1 MSVLGRL
8 TGIGAAASVTLGL
21 LAGGCVLAATA
32 GPRQTQATGTRALR
46 QTLGSV
52 SPLDKSVAATTDWS
66 SVYTAFGGLSGGG
79 GGGDGPGLQL
89 SQSNLATVT
98 SQLRGDFSGGPL
110 TLAPPSADWAALT
123 SEPYG
128 LGRFPVLKK
137 LRKIPAKLEVAYR
150 YPLAGHL
157 RLVAGSMPTAA
168 LPSNAVD
175 TVIQVVITQA
185 MASGFGLET
194 GSWVTIGVPSD
205 ENPGLID
212 DIQLDVT
219 GIVEPTDPDSV
230 FWTTD
235 PLLPGPT
242 LSYTSAGPLWIG
254 AVIAD
259 PGELGAMQQ
268 IFGVDGLV
276 MQWQLPVNTASLRG
290 QPPAL
295 YNQVNDITNRD
306 PQLTGY
312 MAPISID
319 LKVTSGLL
327 QPLVDLVQESNAVN
341 LVLLMVYVGLA
352 VASAV
357 MLLLAARMIAGRRS
371 AEFTLLRAR
380 GASLRQL
387 FWLGFLGAALP
398 CVPAAVIAWTL
409 AVLLIPNAA
418 PLGPAAW
425 WPGLAALVIATAGT
439 GWATARPHRLPRRRR
454 AARRAQGQR
463 RARPWVTR
471 VIVEVTAAAAAIGG
485 IVIARTQSGLV
496 DLYASGAPVLVAV
509 LAVIVILRLYQ
520 VLVRAL
526 ARVSARRRGVVGFVG
541 LTRASA
547 ATGAFALPALTLVLA
562 VTMASFTGMV
572 KEAVARSE
580 VAGSWQTTGADV
592 AVAAPWAQN
601 AAASLISPSAA
612 AAMAEVPGVTHAASV
627 LVVPLSVDGGAIVTG
642 LVVDPASYAAL
653 VKSSMVF
660 PPVNPAL
667 LADAGGKNG
676 LTPVLAS
683 PQAAAD
689 LAPPGANT
697 IYAQQGLPGLRVRI
711 VGGLQ
716 STPAMPGGGAFIV
729 LPRSAI
735 GADANAVNLVLLNG
749 PSINMTRLRAAATP
763 TSANAELL
771 ISTRSAALQQLAGA
785 PLQQGTFVL
794 FALAIGYAIALAL
807 AVLLLQL
814 ALGAPDREVILARL
828 ATMGLS
834 ERRRGL
840 LAAVEVLPAII
851 AAAVGAIVC
860 ASALPQVVDPA
871 LNLSVFTQSQAP
883 VPLQPDAASF
893 ALPLAGLALV
903 TVIALGYEVRSRRR
917 RGVAVTM
924 RAS

>member
-1 MSVLGRL
+1 
-8 TGIGAAASVTLGL
+8 
-21 LAGGCVLAATA
+21 
-32 GPRQTQATGTRALR
+32 
-46 QTLGSV
+46 
-52 SPLDKSVAATTDWS
+52 
-66 SVYTAFGGLSGGG
+66 
-79 GGGDGPGLQL
+79 
-89 SQSNLATVT
+89 
-98 SQLRGDFSGGPL
+98 
-110 TLAPPSADWAALT
+110 
-123 SEPYG
+123 
-128 LGRFPVLKK
+128 
-137 LRKIPAKLEVAYR
+137 
-150 YPLAGHL
+150 
-157 RLVAGSMPTAA
+157 MPTAA

-194 GSWVTIGVPSD
+194 GSSVSIGVPSD
-205 ENPGLID
+205 ENPGVID

-219 GIVEPTDPDSV
+219 GIVEPTDPDSL

-268 IFGVDGLV
+268 IFGQDGLV
-276 MQWQLPVNTASLRG
+276 MQWQFPVNAASLRG
-290 QPPAL
+290 EPPAL
-295 YNQVNDITNRD
+295 YNQVNGITNRN
-306 PQLTGY
+306 PKLTGY
-312 MAPISID
+312 VAPMSND

-327 QPLVDLVQESNAVN
+327 QPLVDLVQQSNAVN

-357 MLLLAARMIAGRRS
+357 MLLLAARMIAARRS

-398 CVPAAVIAWTL
+398 CVPAAALAWAL

-418 PLGPAAW
+418 PPGPAAW

-439 GWATARPHRLPRRRR
+439 GWAAARPHRLPRRRR

-463 RARPWVTR
+463 RHRPWVTR

-520 VLVRAL
+520 VLLRGL

-547 ATGAFALPALTLVLA
+547 ATATFALPALTLVLA

-580 VAGSWQTTGADV
+580 VAGSWQATGADV

-601 AAASLISPSAA
+601 AAASLISSSAVA
-612 AAMAEVPGVTHAASV
+612 SMARVPGVEHAASV
-627 LVVPLSVDGGAIVTG
+627 LVVPLSVDGGAVVTG
-642 LVVDPASYAAL
+642 LFVDPASYAAL
-653 VKSSMVF
+653 VTSSMVF
-660 PPVNPAL
+660 PPVNPVL
-667 LADAGGKNG
+667 LGATGGNKG

-689 LAPPGANT
+689 LAAPGANA
-697 IYAQQGLPGLRVRI
+697 IFAQEGIPGLRVR
-711 VGGLQ
+711 VAGELQ

-729 LPRSAI
+729 VPQSAL
-735 GADANAVNLVLLNG
+735 GADHAANLMLLDG
-749 PSINMTRLRAAATP
+749 PSINMTRVRAAAKAT
-763 TSANAELL
+763 TANAQLL
-771 ISTRSAALQQLAGA
+771 ISTRSAALQQLTGA
-785 PLQQGTFVL
+785 PLQQGTFLL

-828 ATMGLS
+828 ATMGLP

-860 ASALPQVVDPA
+860 AIALPQVVDPA
-871 LNLSVFTQSQAP
+871 LSLSAFTQSQVP

-903 TVIALGYEVRSRRR
+903 TVIALGYEIRSRRG

>member
-52 SPLDKSVAATTDWS
+52 SPLDQSMVATTNWS
-66 SVYTAFGGLSGGG
+66 LVNTSYGDGGG
-79 GGGDGPGLQL
+79 TYGGTGLAL
-89 SQSNLATVT
+89 TQSNLATVT
-98 SQLRGDFSGGPL
+98 SQLRTDFSGGPL
-110 TLAPPSADWAALT
+110 TLDPQSADWAALT
-123 SEPYG
+123 SEPYS

-137 LRKIPAKLEVAYR
+137 LRGIPAKLEVAYR

-157 RLVAGSMPTAA
+157 RLVAGSMPAAA
-168 LPSNAVD
+168 LPFPAVD

-194 GSWVTIGVPSD
+194 GSSVSIGVPSTQ
-205 ENPGLID
+205 NPGLID

-219 GIVEPTDPDSV
+219 GIVEPTDPDSL

-268 IFGVDGLV
+268 IFGQDGLV
-276 MQWQLPVNTASLRG
+276 LQWQLPVDTASLRG

-306 PQLTGY
+306 PKLTGFV
-312 MAPISID
+312 APLSD
-319 LKVTSGLL
+319 DFTVTSGLL

-357 MLLLAARMIAGRRS
+357 MLLLAARMIANRRS
-371 AEFTLLRAR
+371 AEFALLRAR

-387 FWLGFLGAALP
+387 FWFGFLGAALP
-398 CVPAAVIAWTL
+398 CVPAAALAWAL

-418 PLGPAAW
+418 PPGPAAW
-425 WPGLAALVIATAGT
+425 WPGLAALVIATAGP
-439 GWATARPHRLPRRRR
+439 GLVAARQHRLPRRRR
-454 AARRAQGQR
+454 ATRAGGTRRR
-463 RARPWVTR
+463 RRQWVTR
-471 VIVEVTAAAAAIGG
+471 VIVEVTAAAVAIGG
-485 IVIARTQSGLV
+485 IVIARTQTGMV
-496 DLYASGAPVLVAV
+496 DLYASAAPVLVAV

-520 VLVRAL
+520 VLLRAL
-526 ARVSARRRGVVGFVG
+526 ARASARRRGVVGFVG

-547 ATGAFALPALTLVLA
+547 ATVTFALPALTLVLA

-572 KEAVARSE
+572 KQAVANSE
-580 VAGSWQTTGADV
+580 VEASWQMTGADV
-592 AVAAPWAQN
+592 AVSGPRAQN
-601 AAASLISPSAA
+601 IAASLISPSAVA
-612 AAMAEVPGVTHAASV
+612 SMAEVPGVTRAAAV
-627 LVVPLSVDGGAIVTG
+627 LVVPLSVAGGAVITG
-642 LVVDPASYAAL
+642 IVVDPASYAAL
-653 VKSSMVF
+653 VASSKVF

-667 LADAGGKNG
+667 LTAASGRDAV
-676 LTPVLAS
+676 TPVLAS

-689 LAPPGANT
+689 LAAPGNDS
-697 IYAQQGLPGLRVRI
+697 IFAQQGLPGLRVRI
-711 VGGLQ
+711 TGELA
-716 STPAMPGGGAFIV
+716 STPALPGGGAFIV
-729 LPRSAI
+729 LPQSAI
-735 GADANAVNLVLLNG
+735 GAAHPVDLMLLNG
-749 PSINMTRLRAAATP
+749 PSINMTRLRALAQAT
-763 TSANAELL
+763 TGSAELL

-785 PLQQGTFVL
+785 PLQQGTFL
-794 FALAIGYAIALAL
+794 IFALAIGYAIALAL
-807 AVLLLQL
+807 AVVLLQL

-828 ATMGLS
+828 ATMGLP

-840 LAAVEVLPAII
+840 LAAVEVLPAIA
-851 AAAVGAIVC
+851 AAAVAAIGC
-860 ASALPQVVDPA
+860 AIALPQVVDPA
-871 LNLSVFTQSQAP
+871 LNLSVFTQSQVP

-903 TVIALGYEVRSRRR
+903 TVIALGYEVRSRRG

>member
-1 MSVLGRL
+1 MNVLGRL
-8 TGIGAAASVTLGL
+8 TGIGAAASVTLAL

-32 GPRQTQATGTRALR
+32 GPRQAQATGTRALR

-52 SPLDKSVAATTDWS
+52 SPLDQSMVATTNWS
-66 SVYTAFGGLSGGG
+66 LVNTSYGDGGG
-79 GGGDGPGLQL
+79 TYGGTGLAL
-89 SQSNLATVT
+89 TQSNLATVT
-98 SQLRGDFSGGPL
+98 SQLRTDFSGGPL
-110 TLAPPSADWAALT
+110 TLDPQSADWAALT
-123 SEPYG
+123 SEPYS

-137 LRKIPAKLEVAYR
+137 LRGIPAKLEVAYR

-157 RLVAGSMPTAA
+157 RLVAGSMPAAA
-168 LPSNAVD
+168 LPFPAVD

-194 GSWVTIGVPSD
+194 GSSVSIGVPSTQ
-205 ENPGLID
+205 NPGLID

-219 GIVEPTDPDSV
+219 GIVEPTDPDSL

-268 IFGVDGLV
+268 IFGQDGLV
-276 MQWQLPVNTASLRG
+276 LQWQLPVDTASLRG

-306 PQLTGY
+306 PKLTGFV
-312 MAPISID
+312 APLSD
-319 LKVTSGLL
+319 DFTVTSGLL

-357 MLLLAARMIAGRRS
+357 MLLLAARMIANRRS
-371 AEFTLLRAR
+371 AEFALLRAR

-387 FWLGFLGAALP
+387 FWFGFLGAALP
-398 CVPAAVIAWTL
+398 CVPAAALAWAL

-418 PLGPAAW
+418 PPGPAAW
-425 WPGLAALVIATAGT
+425 WPGLAALVIATAGP
-439 GWATARPHRLPRRRR
+439 GLVAARQHRLPRRRR
-454 AARRAQGQR
+454 ATRAGGTRRR
-463 RARPWVTR
+463 RRQWVTR
-471 VIVEVTAAAAAIGG
+471 VIVEVTAAAVAIGG
-485 IVIARTQSGLV
+485 IVIARTQAGMV
-496 DLYASGAPVLVAV
+496 DLYASAAPVLVAV

-520 VLVRAL
+520 VLLRAL
-526 ARVSARRRGVVGFVG
+526 ARASARRRGVVGFVG

-547 ATGAFALPALTLVLA
+547 ATVTFALPALTLVLA

-572 KEAVARSE
+572 KQAVANSE
-580 VAGSWQTTGADV
+580 VEASWQMTGADV
-592 AVAAPWAQN
+592 AVSGPRAQN
-601 AAASLISPSAA
+601 IAASLISPSAVA
-612 AAMAEVPGVTHAASV
+612 SMAEVPGVTRAAAV
-627 LVVPLSVDGGAIVTG
+627 LVVPLSVAGGAVITG
-642 LVVDPASYAAL
+642 IVVDPASYAAL
-653 VKSSMVF
+653 VASSKVF

-667 LADAGGKNG
+667 LTAASGRDAV
-676 LTPVLAS
+676 TPVLAS

-689 LAPPGANT
+689 LAAPGNDS
-697 IYAQQGLPGLRVRI
+697 IFAQQGLPGLRVRI
-711 VGGLQ
+711 TGELA
-716 STPAMPGGGAFIV
+716 STPALPGGGAFIV
-729 LPRSAI
+729 LPQSAI
-735 GADANAVNLVLLNG
+735 GAAHPVDLMLLNG
-749 PSINMTRLRAAATP
+749 PSINMTRLRALAQAT
-763 TSANAELL
+763 TGSAELL

-785 PLQQGTFVL
+785 PLQQGTFL
-794 FALAIGYAIALAL
+794 IFALAIGYAIALAL
-807 AVLLLQL
+807 AVVLLQL

-828 ATMGLS
+828 ATMGLP

-840 LAAVEVLPAII
+840 LAAVEVLPAIA
-851 AAAVGAIVC
+851 AAAVAAIGC
-860 ASALPQVVDPA
+860 AIALPQVVDPA
-871 LNLSVFTQSQAP
+871 LNLSVFTQSQVP

-903 TVIALGYEVRSRRR
+903 TVIALGYEVRSRRG

>member
-1 MSVLGRL
+1 MNVLGRL
-8 TGIGAAASVTLGL
+8 TGIGAAASVTLAL

-32 GPRQTQATGTRALR
+32 GPRQAQATGTRALR

-52 SPLDKSVAATTDWS
+52 SPLDQSMVATTNWS
-66 SVYTAFGGLSGGG
+66 LVNTSYGDGGG
-79 GGGDGPGLQL
+79 TYGGTGLAL
-89 SQSNLATVT
+89 TQSNLATVT
-98 SQLRGDFSGGPL
+98 SQLRTDFSGGPL
-110 TLAPPSADWAALT
+110 TLDPQSADWAALT
-123 SEPYG
+123 SEPYS

-137 LRKIPAKLEVAYR
+137 LRGIPAKLEVAYR

-157 RLVAGSMPTAA
+157 RLVAGSMPAAA
-168 LPSNAVD
+168 LPFPAVD

-194 GSWVTIGVPSD
+194 GSSVSIGVPSTQ
-205 ENPGLID
+205 NPGLID

-219 GIVEPTDPDSV
+219 GIVEPTDPDSL

-268 IFGVDGLV
+268 IFGQDGLV
-276 MQWQLPVNTASLRG
+276 LQWQLPVDTASLRG

-306 PQLTGY
+306 PKLTGFV
-312 MAPISID
+312 APLSD
-319 LKVTSGLL
+319 DFTVTSGLL

-357 MLLLAARMIAGRRS
+357 MLLLAARMIANRRS
-371 AEFTLLRAR
+371 AEFALLRAR

-387 FWLGFLGAALP
+387 FWFGFLGAALP
-398 CVPAAVIAWTL
+398 CVPAAALAWAL

-418 PLGPAAW
+418 PPGPAAW
-425 WPGLAALVIATAGT
+425 WPGLAALVIATAGP
-439 GWATARPHRLPRRRR
+439 GLVAARQHRLPRRRR
-454 AARRAQGQR
+454 ATRAGGTRRR
-463 RARPWVTR
+463 RRQWVTR
-471 VIVEVTAAAAAIGG
+471 VIVEVTAAAVAIGG
-485 IVIARTQSGLV
+485 IVIARTQTGMV
-496 DLYASGAPVLVAV
+496 DLYASAAPVLVAV

-520 VLVRAL
+520 VLLRAL
-526 ARVSARRRGVVGFVG
+526 ARASARRRGVVGFVG

-547 ATGAFALPALTLVLA
+547 ATVTFALPALTLVLA

-572 KEAVARSE
+572 KQAVANSE
-580 VAGSWQTTGADV
+580 VEASWQMTGADV
-592 AVAAPWAQN
+592 AVSGPRAQN
-601 AAASLISPSAA
+601 IAASLISPSAVA
-612 AAMAEVPGVTHAASV
+612 SMAEVPGVTRAAAV
-627 LVVPLSVDGGAIVTG
+627 LVVPLSVAGGAVITG
-642 LVVDPASYAAL
+642 IVVDPASYAAL
-653 VKSSMVF
+653 VASSKVF

-667 LADAGGKNG
+667 LTAASGRDAV
-676 LTPVLAS
+676 TPVLAS

-689 LAPPGANT
+689 LAAPGNDS
-697 IYAQQGLPGLRVRI
+697 IFAQQGLPGLRVRI
-711 VGGLQ
+711 TGELA
-716 STPAMPGGGAFIV
+716 STPALPGGGAFIV
-729 LPRSAI
+729 LPQSAI
-735 GADANAVNLVLLNG
+735 GAAHPVDLMLLNG
-749 PSINMTRLRAAATP
+749 PSINMTRLRALAQAATG
-763 TSANAELL
+763 SAELL

-785 PLQQGTFVL
+785 PLQQGTFL
-794 FALAIGYAIALAL
+794 IFALAIGYAIALAL
-807 AVLLLQL
+807 AVVLLQL

-828 ATMGLS
+828 ATMGLP

-840 LAAVEVLPAII
+840 LAAVEVLPAIA
-851 AAAVGAIVC
+851 AAAVAAIGC
-860 ASALPQVVDPA
+860 AIALPQVVDPA
-871 LNLSVFTQSQAP
+871 LNLSVFTQSQVP

-903 TVIALGYEVRSRRR
+903 TVIALGYEVRSRRG

>member
-1 MSVLGRL
+1 MNVLGRL
-8 TGIGAAASVTLGL
+8 TGIGAAASVTLAL

-32 GPRQTQATGTRALR
+32 GPRQAQATGTRALR

-52 SPLDKSVAATTDWS
+52 SPLDQSMVATTNWS
-66 SVYTAFGGLSGGG
+66 LVNTSYGDGGG
-79 GGGDGPGLQL
+79 TYGGTGLAL
-89 SQSNLATVT
+89 TQSNLATVT
-98 SQLRGDFSGGPL
+98 SQLRTDFSGGPL
-110 TLAPPSADWAALT
+110 TLDPQSADWAALT
-123 SEPYG
+123 SEPYS

-137 LRKIPAKLEVAYR
+137 LRGIPAKLEVAYR

-157 RLVAGSMPTAA
+157 RLVAGSMPAAA
-168 LPSNAVD
+168 LPFPAVD

-194 GSWVTIGVPSD
+194 GSSVSIGVPSTQ
-205 ENPGLID
+205 NPGLID

-219 GIVEPTDPDSV
+219 GIVEPTDPDSL

-268 IFGVDGLV
+268 IFGQDGLV
-276 MQWQLPVNTASLRG
+276 LQWQLPVDTASLRG

-306 PQLTGY
+306 PKLTGFV
-312 MAPISID
+312 APLSD
-319 LKVTSGLL
+319 DFTVTSGLL

-357 MLLLAARMIAGRRS
+357 MLLLAARMIANRRS
-371 AEFTLLRAR
+371 AEFALLRAR

-387 FWLGFLGAALP
+387 FWFGFLGAALP
-398 CVPAAVIAWTL
+398 CVPAAALAWAL

-418 PLGPAAW
+418 PPGPAAW
-425 WPGLAALVIATAGT
+425 WPGLAALVIATAGP
-439 GWATARPHRLPRRRR
+439 GLVAARRHRLPRRRR
-454 AARRAQGQR
+454 ATRAGGTRRR
-463 RARPWVTR
+463 RRQWVTR
-471 VIVEVTAAAAAIGG
+471 VIVEVTAAAVAIGG
-485 IVIARTQSGLV
+485 IVIARTQTGMV
-496 DLYASGAPVLVAV
+496 DLYASAAPVLVAV

-520 VLVRAL
+520 VLLRAL
-526 ARVSARRRGVVGFVG
+526 ARASARRRGVVGFVG

-547 ATGAFALPALTLVLA
+547 ATVTFALPALTLVLA

-572 KEAVARSE
+572 KQAVANSE
-580 VAGSWQTTGADV
+580 VEASWQMTGADV
-592 AVAAPWAQN
+592 AVSGPRAQN
-601 AAASLISPSAA
+601 IAASLISPSAVA
-612 AAMAEVPGVTHAASV
+612 SMAEVPGVTRAAAV
-627 LVVPLSVDGGAIVTG
+627 LVVPLSVAGGAVITG
-642 LVVDPASYAAL
+642 IVVDPASYAAL
-653 VKSSMVF
+653 VASSKVF

-667 LADAGGKNG
+667 LTAASGRDAV
-676 LTPVLAS
+676 TPVLAS

-689 LAPPGANT
+689 LAAPGNDS
-697 IYAQQGLPGLRVRI
+697 IFAQQGLPGLRVRI
-711 VGGLQ
+711 TGELA
-716 STPAMPGGGAFIV
+716 STPALPGGGAFIV
-729 LPRSAI
+729 LPQSAI
-735 GADANAVNLVLLNG
+735 GAAHPVDLMLLNG
-749 PSINMTRLRAAATP
+749 PSINMTRLRALAQAT
-763 TSANAELL
+763 TGSAELL

-785 PLQQGTFVL
+785 PLQQGTFL
-794 FALAIGYAIALAL
+794 IFALAIGYAIALAL
-807 AVLLLQL
+807 AVVLLQL

-828 ATMGLS
+828 ATMGLP

-840 LAAVEVLPAII
+840 LAAVEVLPAIA
-851 AAAVGAIVC
+851 AAAVAAIGC
-860 ASALPQVVDPA
+860 AIALPQVVDPA
-871 LNLSVFTQSQAP
+871 LNLSVFTQSQVP

-903 TVIALGYEVRSRRR
+903 TVIALGYEVRSRRG

>member
-1 MSVLGRL
+1 MSERASASVLGRL

-32 GPRQTQATGTRALR
+32 GPRQAQATGTRALQ
-46 QTLGSV
+46 QTLGGV
-52 SPLDKSVAATTDWS
+52 SPLDKSVVATTNWS
-66 SVYTAFGGLSGGG
+66 LVNTAFGNLSGEG
-79 GGGDGPGLQL
+79 GPGVEL
-89 SQSNLATVT
+89 SPSNLATVT

-110 TLAPPSADWAALT
+110 TLDPRSADWAALT
-123 SEPYG
+123 SEPYNVG
-128 LGRFPVLKK
+128 TKLPSLKG
-137 LRKIPAKLEVAYR
+137 IPAKLEVAYR

-157 RLVAGSMPTAA
+157 RLVAGSMPTAPLGGA
-168 LPSNAVD
+168 DAD
-175 TVIQVVITQA
+175 QAIEVVVTQP
-185 MASGFGLET
+185 MASRFGLEP
-194 GSWVTIGVPSD
+194 GSELSVGAPSNLFPGVISQVP
-205 ENPGLID
+205 LF
-212 DIQLDVT
+212 VT
-219 GIVEPTDPDSV
+219 GIVEATDPDSL
-230 FWTTD
+230 FWKTD
-235 PLLPGPT
+235 SLLPGPT
-242 LSYTSAGPLWIG
+242 LSITAGGTFWVG
-254 AVIAD
+254 SVIAD
-259 PGELGAMQQ
+259 PGQLEAMQQ
-268 IFGVDGLV
+268 IFGQAGLV
-276 MQWQLPVNTASLRG
+276 MQWQFPVSTASLHG
-290 QPPAL
+290 EPPAL

-306 PQLTGY
+306 PELTGY
-312 MAPISID
+312 VAPMSID

-327 QPLVDLVQESNAVN
+327 QPLVDLVQQSNAVN

-357 MLLLAARMIAGRRS
+357 MLLLAARMIAARRS

-387 FWLGFLGAALP
+387 FLLGFVGAALP
-398 CVPAAVIAWTL
+398 CVPAAALAWTL
-409 AVLLIPNAA
+409 AVVLIPNAA
-418 PLGPAAW
+418 PPGPAAW
-425 WPGLAALVIATAGT
+425 WPGLAALVVATAGT
-439 GWATARPHRLPRRRR
+439 GWAEARPHRLPRRRR

-463 RARPWVTR
+463 RRRPWVTR

-509 LAVIVILRLYQ
+509 LAVIVVLRLYQ
-520 VLVRAL
+520 VLVRGL
-526 ARVSARRRGVVGFVG
+526 ARLSARRRGVVGFVG

-547 ATGAFALPALTLVLA
+547 ASATFALPALTLVLA

-580 VAGSWQTTGADV
+580 VAGSWQATGADV

-612 AAMAEVPGVTHAASV
+612 ASMARVPGVTHAASV
-627 LVVPLSVDGGAIVTG
+627 LVVPLSVDGGAVVTG
-642 LVVDPASYAAL
+642 LFVDPASYAAL
-653 VKSSMVF
+653 VTSSMVF

-667 LADAGGKNG
+667 LGDAGGKNG

-689 LAPPGANT
+689 LAPRGANT
-697 IYAQQGLPGLRVRI
+697 IYAQQGLPGLRVR
-711 VGGLQ
+711 VAGELQ

-729 LPRSAI
+729 LPQSAV
-735 GADANAVNLVLLNG
+735 GAVHAVNLVLLNG

-763 TSANAELL
+763 TSAGAELL
-771 ISTRSAALQQLAGA
+771 ISTRAVALQQLAGA

-828 ATMGLS
+828 ATMGLP

-860 ASALPQVVDPA
+860 AVALPQVVDPA
-871 LNLSVFTQSQAP
+871 LSLSVFTRSQVP

-903 TVIALGYEVRSRRR
+903 TVIALGYEIRSRRR
-917 RGVAVTM
+917 RGVAVAM

>member
-1 MSVLGRL
+1 M
-8 TGIGAAASVTLGL
+8 
-21 LAGGCVLAATA
+21 
-32 GPRQTQATGTRALR
+32 
-46 QTLGSV
+46 
-52 SPLDKSVAATTDWS
+52 
-66 SVYTAFGGLSGGG
+66 
-79 GGGDGPGLQL
+79 
-89 SQSNLATVT
+89 
-98 SQLRGDFSGGPL
+98 
-110 TLAPPSADWAALT
+110 
-123 SEPYG
+123 
-128 LGRFPVLKK
+128 
-137 LRKIPAKLEVAYR
+137 
-150 YPLAGHL
+150 
-157 RLVAGSMPTAA
+157 
-168 LPSNAVD
+168 
-175 TVIQVVITQA
+175 
-185 MASGFGLET
+185 
-194 GSWVTIGVPSD
+194 
-205 ENPGLID
+205 
-212 DIQLDVT
+212 T
-219 GIVEPTDPDSV
+219 GIVEPTDPDSL
-230 FWTTD
+230 FWKTD
-235 PLLPGPT
+235 SLLPGPT
-242 LSYTSAGPLWIG
+242 LSYTPGGPLWVG
-254 AVIAD
+254 SVIAD
-259 PGELGAMQQ
+259 PGELGAIQQ
-268 IFGVDGLV
+268 IFGHAGLV
-276 MQWQLPVNTASLRG
+276 MQWQFPVNTASLRG
-290 QPPAL
+290 EPPAL

-306 PQLTGY
+306 PALTGY
-312 MAPISID
+312 VAPMSID

-327 QPLVDLVQESNAVN
+327 QPLVDLVQQSNAVN

-357 MLLLAARMIAGRRS
+357 MLLLAARMIADRRL

-387 FWLGFLGAALP
+387 FWLGFAGAAVP
-398 CVPAAVIAWTL
+398 CVPAAALAWTL

-418 PLGPAAW
+418 PPGPAAY

-439 GWATARPHRLPRRRR
+439 GWAAARPHRLPRRRR

-463 RARPWVTR
+463 RRRPWVTR
-471 VIVEVTAAAAAIGG
+471 VMVEVTAAAAAIGG
-485 IVIARTQSGLV
+485 IVIARTQSGMV

-520 VLVRAL
+520 VLVRGL

-547 ATGAFALPALTLVLA
+547 ATGTFALPALTLVLA

-580 VAGSWQTTGADV
+580 VAGSWQATGADV

-601 AAASLISPSAA
+601 IAASLISPSAA
-612 AAMAEVPGVTHAASV
+612 ASMAEVPGVTHAASV
-627 LVVPLSVDGGAIVTG
+627 LVVPLSVAGGAVVTG

-653 VKSSMVF
+653 VASSKVF
-660 PPVNPAL
+660 PAVNPAL
-667 LADAGGKNG
+667 LNAAGGTKG

-689 LAPPGANT
+689 LAPAGDNA
-697 IYAQQGLPGLRVRI
+697 IYAQQGLPGLRVR
-711 VGGLQ
+711 VAGELQ

-729 LPRSAI
+729 MPRSAL
-735 GADANAVNLVLLNG
+735 GAVDAVNLVLLNG

-828 ATMGLS
+828 ATMGLP

-860 ASALPQVVDPA
+860 AVALPQVVNPA
-871 LNLSVFTQSQAP
+871 LSLSVFTQSQVP
-883 VPLQPDAASF
+883 VPLRPDAASF

-903 TVIALGYEVRSRRR
+903 TVIALGYEIRSRRR

>member
-1 MSVLGRL
+1 MNVLGRL
-8 TGIGAAASVTLGL
+8 AGIGAAASVTLGL

-32 GPRQTQATGTRALR
+32 GPRQAQATGTRALR
-46 QTLGSV
+46 QTIAGL
-52 SPLDKSVAATTDWS
+52 SPLDKSVVATTNWS
-66 SVYTAFGGLSGGG
+66 LVNTSFGGG
-79 GGGDGPGLQL
+79 GPTEGGSAVQL

-98 SQLRGDFSGGPL
+98 SQLRRDFNGGPL
-110 TLAPPSADWAALT
+110 TLDPHSADWAALT
-123 SEPYG
+123 SEPYS

-137 LRKIPAKLEVAYR
+137 LRGIPAKLEVAYR

-157 RLVAGSMPTAA
+157 RLVAGSMPAA
-168 LPSNAVD
+168 PLPSNAVD

-194 GSWVTIGVPSD
+194 GSSVSIGVPSD

-212 DIQLDVT
+212 DIQLVVT
-219 GIVEPTDPDSV
+219 GIVEPTDPDSL
-230 FWTTD
+230 FWATD

-268 IFGVDGLV
+268 IFGQDGLV
-276 MQWQLPVNTASLRG
+276 MQWQLPVDTASLRG

-295 YNQVNDITNRD
+295 YNQVNGITNRN
-306 PQLTGY
+306 PKLTGY
-312 MAPISID
+312 VAPMSNDLTMA
-319 LKVTSGLL
+319 SGLL

-341 LVLLMVYVGLA
+341 LVLLMIYVGLA

-357 MLLLAARMIAGRRS
+357 MLLLAARMIANRRS
-371 AEFTLLRAR
+371 AEFALLRAR

-387 FWLGFLGAALP
+387 FWFGFLGAALP
-398 CVPAAVIAWTL
+398 CVPAAALAWAL

-418 PLGPAAW
+418 PPGPAAW
-425 WPGLAALVIATAGT
+425 WPGLAALVIATAGP
-439 GWATARPHRLPRRRR
+439 GLVAARRHRLPPRRRR
-454 AARRAQGQR
+454 AARRAQGR
-463 RARPWVTR
+463 RRRRPWVTR
-471 VIVEVTAAAAAIGG
+471 VIVEVTAAAVAIGG
-485 IVIARTQSGLV
+485 IVIARTQPGIV
-496 DLYASGAPVLVAV
+496 DLYASAAPVLVAV

-520 VLVRAL
+520 VLLRGL
-526 ARVSARRRGVVGFVG
+526 ARASSRRRGVVGFVG

-547 ATGAFALPALTLVLA
+547 ATVTFALPALTLVLA

-572 KEAVARSE
+572 SEAVARSE
-580 VAGSWQTTGADV
+580 VAGSWQATGADV
-592 AVAAPWAQN
+592 AVSAPWAQN
-601 AAASLISPSAA
+601 AAASLISPSAVA
-612 AAMAEVPGVTHAASV
+612 SMARVPGVEHAASV
-627 LVVPLSVDGGAIVTG
+627 LVVPLSVDGGAVVTG

-653 VKSSMVF
+653 VTSSMVF

-667 LADAGGKNG
+667 LGATGGSRG

-689 LAPPGANT
+689 LAAPGANA
-697 IYAQQGLPGLRVRI
+697 IFAQEGIPGLRVRV
-711 VGGLQ
+711 VGELQ

-729 LPRSAI
+729 VPQSAL
-735 GADANAVNLVLLNG
+735 GADHAVNLMLLDG
-749 PSINMTRLRAAATP
+749 PSINMTRVRAAAKATA
-763 TSANAELL
+763 ANAQLL
-771 ISTRSAALQQLAGA
+771 IGTRSAALQQLTGA
-785 PLQQGTFVL
+785 PLQQGTFLL

-828 ATMGLS
+828 ATMGLP

-840 LAAVEVLPAII
+840 LAAVEVLPAVV
-851 AAAVGAIVC
+851 AAAVAAIGC
-860 ASALPQVVDPA
+860 AVALPQVVAPA
-871 LNLSVFTQSQAP
+871 LNLSVFTRSQVP
-883 VPLQPDAASF
+883 VPLRPDAASF

-903 TVIALGYEVRSRRR
+903 TIIALGYEIRSRRR
-917 RGVAVTM
+917 RGVAVTI

>member
-1 MSVLGRL
+1 MNVLGRL
-8 TGIGAAASVTLGL
+8 TGIGAAASVTLAL

-32 GPRQTQATGTRALR
+32 GPRQAQATGTRALR

-52 SPLDKSVAATTDWS
+52 SPLDQSMVATTNWS
-66 SVYTAFGGLSGGG
+66 LVNTSYGDGGG
-79 GGGDGPGLQL
+79 TYGGTGLAL
-89 SQSNLATVT
+89 TQSNLATVT
-98 SQLRGDFSGGPL
+98 SQLRTDFSGGPL
-110 TLAPPSADWAALT
+110 TLDPQSADWAALT
-123 SEPYG
+123 SEPYS

-137 LRKIPAKLEVAYR
+137 LRGIPAKLEVAYR

-157 RLVAGSMPTAA
+157 RLVAGSMPAAA
-168 LPSNAVD
+168 LPFPAVD

-194 GSWVTIGVPSD
+194 GSSVSIGVPSTQ
-205 ENPGLID
+205 NPGLID

-219 GIVEPTDPDSV
+219 GIVEPTDPDSL

-268 IFGVDGLV
+268 IFGQDGLV
-276 MQWQLPVNTASLRG
+276 LQWQLPVDTASLRG

-295 YNQVNDITNRD
+295 YNQVNGITNRD
-306 PQLTGY
+306 PKLTGFV
-312 MAPISID
+312 APLSD
-319 LKVTSGLL
+319 DFTVTSGLL

-357 MLLLAARMIAGRRS
+357 MLLLAARMIANRRS
-371 AEFTLLRAR
+371 AEFALLRAR

-387 FWLGFLGAALP
+387 FWFGFLGAALP
-398 CVPAAVIAWTL
+398 CVPAAALAWAL

-418 PLGPAAW
+418 PPGPAAW
-425 WPGLAALVIATAGT
+425 WPGLAALVIATAGP
-439 GWATARPHRLPRRRR
+439 GLVAARRHRLPRRRR
-454 AARRAQGQR
+454 ATRAGGTRRR
-463 RARPWVTR
+463 RRQWVTR
-471 VIVEVTAAAAAIGG
+471 VIVEVTAAAVAIGG
-485 IVIARTQSGLV
+485 IVIARTQTGMV
-496 DLYASGAPVLVAV
+496 DLYASAAPVLVAV

-520 VLVRAL
+520 VLLRAL
-526 ARVSARRRGVVGFVG
+526 ARASARRRGVVGFVG

-547 ATGAFALPALTLVLA
+547 ATVTFALPALTLVLA

-572 KEAVARSE
+572 KQAVANSE
-580 VAGSWQTTGADV
+580 VEASWQMTGADV
-592 AVAAPWAQN
+592 AVSGPRAQN
-601 AAASLISPSAA
+601 IAASLISPSAVA
-612 AAMAEVPGVTHAASV
+612 SMAEVPGVTRAAAV
-627 LVVPLSVDGGAIVTG
+627 LVVPLSVAGGAVITG
-642 LVVDPASYAAL
+642 IVVDPASYAAL
-653 VKSSMVF
+653 VASSKVF

-667 LADAGGKNG
+667 LTAASGRDAV
-676 LTPVLAS
+676 TPVLAS

-689 LAPPGANT
+689 LAAPGNDS
-697 IYAQQGLPGLRVRI
+697 IFAQQGLPGLRVRI
-711 VGGLQ
+711 TGELA
-716 STPAMPGGGAFIV
+716 STPALPGGGAFIV
-729 LPRSAI
+729 LPQSAI
-735 GADANAVNLVLLNG
+735 GAAHPVDLMLLNG
-749 PSINMTRLRAAATP
+749 PSINMTRLRALAQAT
-763 TSANAELL
+763 TGSAELL

-785 PLQQGTFVL
+785 PLQQGTFL
-794 FALAIGYAIALAL
+794 IFALAIGYAIALAL
-807 AVLLLQL
+807 AVVLLQL

-828 ATMGLS
+828 ATMGLP

-840 LAAVEVLPAII
+840 LAAVEVLPAIA
-851 AAAVGAIVC
+851 AAAVAAIGC
-860 ASALPQVVDPA
+860 AIALPQVVDPA
-871 LNLSVFTQSQAP
+871 LNLSVFTQSQVP

-903 TVIALGYEVRSRRR
+903 TVIALGYEVRSRRG

>member
-1 MSVLGRL
+1 MSMLGRL
-8 TGIGAAASVTLGL
+8 TGIGAAASVALGL

-32 GPRQTQATGTRALR
+32 GPRQTQATGTRALQ

-52 SPLDKSVAATTDWS
+52 SPLDKSVVATTDWS
-66 SVYTAFGGLSGGG
+66 LVNTSFGGLSGGG
-79 GGGDGPGLQL
+79 GGGVEL
-89 SQSNLATVT
+89 SPTNLATVT
-98 SQLRGDFSGGPL
+98 SQLRSDFSGGPL
-110 TLAPPSADWAALT
+110 TLDPPSADWAALT
-123 SEPYG
+123 SEPYNIAA
-128 LGRFPVLKK
+128 LPVLK
-137 LRKIPAKLEVAYR
+137 KIPAKLEVAYR
-150 YPLAGHL
+150 YPLAGHV
-157 RLVAGSMPTAA
+157 RLVAGTMPTALSPA
-168 LPSNAVD
+168 AQAGLA
-175 TVIQVVITQA
+175 IQVVITQA
-185 MASGFGLET
+185 MASTFKLEP
-194 GSWVTIGVPSD
+194 GSSVPIGVPSQL
-205 ENPGLID
+205 NPGAIVQID
-212 DIQLDVT
+212 LDVT
-219 GIVEPTDPDSV
+219 GIVAPIDPDSL

-235 PLLPGPT
+235 TLLPGPT
-242 LSYTSAGPLWIG
+242 LSYTPGGPLWVG
-254 AVIAD
+254 SVIAD
-259 PGELGAMQQ
+259 PGELGAVQQ
-268 IFGVDGLV
+268 IFGQAGLV
-276 MQWQLPVNTASLRG
+276 MQWEFPVNPAGLRG
-290 QPPAL
+290 EPPAL
-295 YNQVNDITNRD
+295 YNQVNNITNRD
-306 PQLTGY
+306 PELTGY
-312 MAPISID
+312 VAPMSDD

-327 QPLVDLVQESNAVN
+327 QPLAVLVQESNAVN

-357 MLLLAARMIAGRRS
+357 MLLLAARMIADRRRS
-371 AEFTLLRAR
+371 EFTLLRAR

-387 FWLGFLGAALP
+387 LWLGFLGAALP
-398 CVPAAVIAWTL
+398 CVPAAAIAWTL

-418 PLGPAAW
+418 PPGPAAW

-463 RARPWVTR
+463 RRRPWVTR

-485 IVIARTQSGLV
+485 IVIARTQPGLV

-520 VLVRAL
+520 VVVRGL

-547 ATGAFALPALTLVLA
+547 ASATFALPALTLVLA

-580 VAGSWQTTGADV
+580 VAGSWQATGADV

-601 AAASLISPSAA
+601 AASSLISPSAVA
-612 AAMAEVPGVTHAASV
+612 SMARVPGVEHAASV
-627 LVVPLSVDGGAIVTG
+627 LVVPLSVDGGAAVTG

-653 VKSSMVF
+653 VTSSMVF

-667 LADAGGKNG
+667 LGEGGGSKG

-689 LAPPGANT
+689 LAAPGANA
-697 IYAQQGLPGLRVRI
+697 IFAQEGIPGLRVR
-711 VGGLQ
+711 VAGELQ

-729 LPRSAI
+729 IPRSAL
-735 GADANAVNLVLLNG
+735 GADHAANLMLLDG
-749 PSINMTRLRAAATP
+749 PSINMTRLRAAASVT
-763 TSANAELL
+763 TANAQLL
-771 ISTRSAALQQLAGA
+771 ISTRSTALQQLAGA
-785 PLQQGTFVL
+785 PLQQGTFLL

-814 ALGAPDREVILARL
+814 ALGAPDREEILDRL
-828 ATMGLS
+828 ATMGLP

-871 LNLSVFTQSQAP
+871 LSLSVFTQSQVP
-883 VPLQPDAASF
+883 VPLRPDAASF

-903 TVIALGYEVRSRRR
+903 TVIALGYEIRSRRR

>member
-52 SPLDKSVAATTDWS
+52 SPLDKSVVATTDWS
-66 SVYTAFGGLSGGG
+66 VVNTSFGGLSGGG
-79 GGGDGPGLQL
+79 VGGGVELTP
-89 SQSNLATVT
+89 SNLATVT
-98 SQLRGDFSGGPL
+98 SQLRRDFSGGPL
-110 TLAPPSADWAALT
+110 TLDPPSADWAALT
-123 SEPYG
+123 SQPYG
-128 LGRFPVLKK
+128 LGRLPVLKK
-137 LRKIPAKLEVAYR
+137 LRGIPAQLEVAYR

-168 LPSNAVD
+168 LPFPAVD
-175 TVIQVVITQA
+175 TNIQVVITQA

-194 GSWVTIGVPSD
+194 GSWVTIGVPSE

-219 GIVEPTDPDSV
+219 GIVEPIDPNSL

-235 PLLPGPT
+235 ALLPGPT
-242 LSYTSAGPLWIG
+242 LSYTPGGPLWVG
-254 AVIAD
+254 SVIAD
-259 PGELGAMQQ
+259 PGELAPIQQ
-268 IFGVDGLV
+268 IFGQAGLV

-290 QPPAL
+290 EPPAL

-306 PQLTGY
+306 PELTGY
-312 MAPISID
+312 VAPMSDD

-327 QPLVDLVQESNAVN
+327 QPLFDLVQQSNAVN

-357 MLLLAARMIAGRRS
+357 MLLLAARMIAARRRD
-371 AEFTLLRAR
+371 EFTLRRAR

-387 FWLGFLGAALP
+387 FWFGFLGAALP
-398 CVPAAVIAWTL
+398 CVPAASIAWTL

-418 PLGPAAW
+418 PPGPAAW

-454 AARRAQGQR
+454 AARRAQGR
-463 RARPWVTR
+463 RRHRPWVTR
-471 VIVEVTAAAAAIGG
+471 VIIEVTAAAAAIGG

-509 LAVIVILRLYQ
+509 LAVIVILRVYQ
-520 VLVRAL
+520 VVVRGL
-526 ARVSARRRGVVGFVG
+526 ARVTARRRGVVGFVG

-547 ATGAFALPALTLVLA
+547 ASATFALPALTLVLA

-580 VAGSWQTTGADV
+580 VAGSWQTVGADV
-592 AVAAPWAQN
+592 AVSAPWAQN
-601 AAASLISPSAA
+601 AAASLISPSAVA
-612 AAMAEVPGVTHAASV
+612 SMARVPGVTHAASV
-627 LVVPLSVDGGAIVTG
+627 LVVPLSVDGGAVVTG
-642 LVVDPASYAAL
+642 LVVDPASYSAL
-653 VKSSMVF
+653 VTSSKVF

-667 LADAGGKNG
+667 LGAAGGSKG

-689 LAPPGANT
+689 LAAPGANA
-697 IYAQQGLPGLRVRI
+697 IFAQEGIPGLRVR
-711 VGGLQ
+711 VAGELQ

-729 LPRSAI
+729 IPQSAL
-735 GADANAVNLVLLNG
+735 GADHGANLMLLDG
-749 PSINMTRLRAAATP
+749 PSINITRVRAV
-763 TSANAELL
+763 ANATTANTQLL
-771 ISTRSAALQQLAGA
+771 ISTRASALQELTGA
-785 PLQQGTFVL
+785 PLQQGTFL
-794 FALAIGYAIALAL
+794 MFALAIGYAIALAL

-814 ALGAPDREVILARL
+814 ALGAPDREVILDRL
-828 ATMGLS
+828 ATMGLP

-871 LNLSVFTQSQAP
+871 LSLSVFTQSQVP

-903 TVIALGYEVRSRRR
+903 TVIALGYEIRSRRR
-917 RGVAVTM
+917 RGVVVTM

>member
-1 MSVLGRL
+1 M
-8 TGIGAAASVTLGL
+8 
-21 LAGGCVLAATA
+21 
-32 GPRQTQATGTRALR
+32 
-46 QTLGSV
+46 
-52 SPLDKSVAATTDWS
+52 AATTDWS

-79 GGGDGPGLQL
+79 GGGGPGLQL

-123 SEPYG
+123 SEPYS

-137 LRKIPAKLEVAYR
+137 LTGIPAKLEVAYR

-194 GSWVTIGVPSD
+194 GSSVSIGVPSD

-219 GIVEPTDPDSV
+219 GIVEPTDPDSL

-276 MQWQLPVNTASLRG
+276 MQWQLPVKTASLRG

-520 VLVRAL
+520 VLVRGL

-580 VAGSWQTTGADV
+580 AAGSWQTTGADV

-612 AAMAEVPGVTHAASV
+612 TAMTQVPGVTHAASV
-627 LVVPLSVDGGAIVTG
+627 LVVPLSVAGGAVVTG
-642 LVVDPASYAAL
+642 LVVDPARYAAL
-653 VKSSMVF
+653 VASSKVF
-660 PPVNPAL
+660 PAVNPAL
-667 LADAGGKNG
+667 LEEAGGKQG

-683 PQAAAD
+683 PQAAGL
-689 LAPPGANT
+689 LAPAGDNA
-697 IYAQQGLPGLRVRI
+697 IFAQQGLPGLRVR
-711 VGGLQ
+711 VAGELP

-729 LPRSAI
+729 IPQSAV
-735 GADANAVNLVLLNG
+735 GADDAVNLVLLNG
-749 PSINMTRLRAAATP
+749 PSISMTRLRAAATP
-763 TSANAELL
+763 TSAGAELL

-794 FALAIGYAIALAL
+794 FALAIGYAVALAL

-828 ATMGLS
+828 ATMGLP

-851 AAAVGAIVC
+851 AAAVGAVVC
-860 ASALPQVVDPA
+860 ALALPQVVNPA
-871 LNLSVFTQSQAP
+871 LSLSVFTESQVPA
-883 VPLQPDAASF
+883 PLQPDAASF

-903 TVIALGYEVRSRRR
+903 TVIALGYEIRSRRG

>member
-1 MSVLGRL
+1 MNVLGRL
-8 TGIGAAASVTLGL
+8 TGIGAAASVTLAL

-32 GPRQTQATGTRALR
+32 GPRQAQATGTRALR

-52 SPLDKSVAATTDWS
+52 SPLDQSMVATTNWS
-66 SVYTAFGGLSGGG
+66 LVNTSYGDGGG
-79 GGGDGPGLQL
+79 TYGGTGLAL
-89 SQSNLATVT
+89 TQSNLATVT
-98 SQLRGDFSGGPL
+98 SQLRTDFSGGPL
-110 TLAPPSADWAALT
+110 TLDPQSADWAALT
-123 SEPYG
+123 SEPYS

-137 LRKIPAKLEVAYR
+137 LRGIPAKLEVAYR

-157 RLVAGSMPTAA
+157 RLVAGSMPAAA
-168 LPSNAVD
+168 LPFPAVD

-194 GSWVTIGVPSD
+194 GSSVSIGVPSTQ
-205 ENPGLID
+205 NPGLID

-219 GIVEPTDPDSV
+219 GIVEPTDPDSL

-268 IFGVDGLV
+268 IFGQDGLV
-276 MQWQLPVNTASLRG
+276 LQWQLPVDTASLRG

-306 PQLTGY
+306 PKLTGFV
-312 MAPISID
+312 APLSD
-319 LKVTSGLL
+319 DFTVTSGLL

-357 MLLLAARMIAGRRS
+357 MLLLAARMIANRRS
-371 AEFTLLRAR
+371 AEFALLRAR

-387 FWLGFLGAALP
+387 FWFGFLGAALP
-398 CVPAAVIAWTL
+398 CVPAAALAWAL

-418 PLGPAAW
+418 PPGPAAW
-425 WPGLAALVIATAGT
+425 WPGLAALVIATAGP
-439 GWATARPHRLPRRRR
+439 GLVAARQHRLPRRRR
-454 AARRAQGQR
+454 ATRAGGTRRR
-463 RARPWVTR
+463 RRQWVTR
-471 VIVEVTAAAAAIGG
+471 VIVEVTAAAVAIGG
-485 IVIARTQSGLV
+485 IVIARTQTGMV
-496 DLYASGAPVLVAV
+496 DLYASAAPVLVAV

-520 VLVRAL
+520 VLLRAL
-526 ARVSARRRGVVGFVG
+526 ARASARRRGVVGFVG

-547 ATGAFALPALTLVLA
+547 ATVTFALPALTLVLA

-572 KEAVARSE
+572 KQAVANSE
-580 VAGSWQTTGADV
+580 VEASWQMTGADV
-592 AVAAPWAQN
+592 AVSGPRAQN
-601 AAASLISPSAA
+601 IAASLISPSAVA
-612 AAMAEVPGVTHAASV
+612 SMAEVPGVTRAAAV
-627 LVVPLSVDGGAIVTG
+627 LVVPLSVAGGAVITG
-642 LVVDPASYAAL
+642 IVVDPASYAAL
-653 VKSSMVF
+653 VASSKVF

-667 LADAGGKNG
+667 LTAASGRDAV
-676 LTPVLAS
+676 TPVLAS

-689 LAPPGANT
+689 LAAPGNDS
-697 IYAQQGLPGLRVRI
+697 IFAQQGLPGLRVRI
-711 VGGLQ
+711 TGELA
-716 STPAMPGGGAFIV
+716 STPALPGGGAFIV
-729 LPRSAI
+729 LPQSAI
-735 GADANAVNLVLLNG
+735 GAAHPVDLMLLNG
-749 PSINMTRLRAAATP
+749 PSINMTRLRALAQAT
-763 TSANAELL
+763 TGSAELL

-785 PLQQGTFVL
+785 PLQQGTFL
-794 FALAIGYAIALAL
+794 IFALAIGYAIALAL
-807 AVLLLQL
+807 AVVLLQL

-828 ATMGLS
+828 ATLGLP

-840 LAAVEVLPAII
+840 LAAVEVLPAIA
-851 AAAVGAIVC
+851 AAAVAAIGC
-860 ASALPQVVDPA
+860 AIALPQVVDPA
-871 LNLSVFTQSQAP
+871 LNLSVFTQSQVP

-903 TVIALGYEVRSRRR
+903 TVIALGYEVRSRRG

>member
-1 MSVLGRL
+1 MNVLGRL
-8 TGIGAAASVTLGL
+8 TGIGAAASVTLAL

-32 GPRQTQATGTRALR
+32 GPRQAQATGTRALR

-52 SPLDKSVAATTDWS
+52 SPLDQSMVATTNWS
-66 SVYTAFGGLSGGG
+66 LVNTSYGDGGG
-79 GGGDGPGLQL
+79 TYGGTGLAL
-89 SQSNLATVT
+89 TQSNLATVT
-98 SQLRGDFSGGPL
+98 SQLRTDFSGGPL
-110 TLAPPSADWAALT
+110 TLDPQSADWAALT
-123 SEPYG
+123 SEPYS

-137 LRKIPAKLEVAYR
+137 LRGIPAKLEVAYR

-157 RLVAGSMPTAA
+157 RLVAGSMPAAA
-168 LPSNAVD
+168 LPFPAVD

-194 GSWVTIGVPSD
+194 GSSVSIGVPSTQ
-205 ENPGLID
+205 NPGLID

-219 GIVEPTDPDSV
+219 GIVEPTDPDSL

-268 IFGVDGLV
+268 IFGQDGLV
-276 MQWQLPVNTASLRG
+276 LQWQLPVDTASLRG

-306 PQLTGY
+306 PKLTGFV
-312 MAPISID
+312 APLSD
-319 LKVTSGLL
+319 DFTVTSGLL

-357 MLLLAARMIAGRRS
+357 MLLLAARMIANRRS
-371 AEFTLLRAR
+371 AEFALLRAR

-387 FWLGFLGAALP
+387 FWFGFLGAALP
-398 CVPAAVIAWTL
+398 CVPAAALAWAL

-418 PLGPAAW
+418 PPGPAAW
-425 WPGLAALVIATAGT
+425 WPGLAALVIATAGP
-439 GWATARPHRLPRRRR
+439 GLVAARQHRLPRRRR
-454 AARRAQGQR
+454 ATRAGGTRRR
-463 RARPWVTR
+463 RRQWVTR
-471 VIVEVTAAAAAIGG
+471 VIVEVTAAAVAIGG
-485 IVIARTQSGLV
+485 IVIARTQTGMV
-496 DLYASGAPVLVAV
+496 DLYASAAPVLVAV

-520 VLVRAL
+520 VLLRAL
-526 ARVSARRRGVVGFVG
+526 ARASARRRGVVGFVG

-547 ATGAFALPALTLVLA
+547 ATVTFALPALTLVLA

-572 KEAVARSE
+572 KQAVANSE
-580 VAGSWQTTGADV
+580 VEASWQMTGADV
-592 AVAAPWAQN
+592 AVSGPRAQN
-601 AAASLISPSAA
+601 IAASLISPSAVA
-612 AAMAEVPGVTHAASV
+612 SMAEVPGVTRAAAV
-627 LVVPLSVDGGAIVTG
+627 LVVPLSVAGGAVITG
-642 LVVDPASYAAL
+642 IVVDPASYAAL
-653 VKSSMVF
+653 VASSKVF

-667 LADAGGKNG
+667 LTAASGRDAV
-676 LTPVLAS
+676 TPVLAS

-689 LAPPGANT
+689 LAAPGNDS
-697 IYAQQGLPGLRVRI
+697 IFAQQGLPGLRVRI
-711 VGGLQ
+711 TGELA
-716 STPAMPGGGAFIV
+716 STPALPGGGAFIV
-729 LPRSAI
+729 LPQSAI
-735 GADANAVNLVLLNG
+735 GAAHPVDLMLLNG
-749 PSINMTRLRAAATP
+749 PSINMTRLRALAQAT
-763 TSANAELL
+763 TGSAELL

-785 PLQQGTFVL
+785 PLQQGTFL
-794 FALAIGYAIALAL
+794 IFALAIGYAIALAL
-807 AVLLLQL
+807 AVVLLQL

-828 ATMGLS
+828 ATMGLP

-840 LAAVEVLPAII
+840 LAAVEVLPAIA
-851 AAAVGAIVC
+851 AAAVAAIGC
-860 ASALPQVVDPA
+860 AIALPQVVDPA
-871 LNLSVFTQSQAP
+871 LNLSVFTQSQVP

-903 TVIALGYEVRSRRR
+903 TVIALGYEVRSRRG

>member
-52 SPLDKSVAATTDWS
+52 SPFDKSVVATTDWS
-66 SVYTAFGGLSGGG
+66 VVNTSYGDGGG
-79 GGGDGPGLQL
+79 TYGGAGLALTQA
-89 SQSNLATVT
+89 NLATVT
-98 SQLRGDFSGGPL
+98 SQLRRDFSGGPL
-110 TLAPPSADWAALT
+110 TLDPQSADWAALT
-123 SEPYG
+123 SEPYS

-137 LRKIPAKLEVAYR
+137 LRGIPAKLEVAYR

-168 LPSNAVD
+168 LPFPAVD

-194 GSWVTIGVPSD
+194 GSSVTIGVPSD

-212 DIQLDVT
+212 DIQLVVT
-219 GIVEPTDPDSV
+219 GIVEPTDPDSL

-242 LSYTSAGPLWIG
+242 LSYTAAGPLWVG

-259 PGELGAMQQ
+259 PGELAAIQQ
-268 IFGVDGLV
+268 IFGQAGLV
-276 MQWQLPVNTASLRG
+276 MQWQFPVNTASLRG
-290 QPPAL
+290 EPPAL
-295 YNQVNDITNRD
+295 YKQVNDITNRD
-306 PQLTGY
+306 PELTGY
-312 MAPISID
+312 VAPMSDD

-357 MLLLAARMIAGRRS
+357 MLLLAARMIADRRR
-371 AEFTLLRAR
+371 AEFTLRRAR

-387 FWLGFLGAALP
+387 FWLGFLGAALA
-398 CVPAAVIAWTL
+398 CVPAAAIAWTL

-418 PLGPAAW
+418 PPGPAAW

-454 AARRAQGQR
+454 AARRAQGR
-463 RARPWVTR
+463 RRHRPWVTR

-509 LAVIVILRLYQ
+509 LAVIVILRVYQ
-520 VLVRAL
+520 VVVRGL
-526 ARVSARRRGVVGFVG
+526 ARVTARRRGVVGFVG

-547 ATGAFALPALTLVLA
+547 ATATFALPALTLVLA

-572 KEAVARSE
+572 KEAVARGE

-612 AAMAEVPGVTHAASV
+612 G
-627 LVVPLSVDGGAIVTG
+627 VDGPGPGRYPCGVGPGGAAVRRRRG
-642 LVVDPASYAAL
+642 GGHRPRRRPRQLRRPGHVVDGLPAGQSRPAGRRPAAT
-653 VKSSMVF
+653 
-660 PPVNPAL
+660 
-667 LADAGGKNG
+667 NG

-689 LAPPGANT
+689 LAARGANA
-697 IYAQQGLPGLRVRI
+697 IFAQEGMPGLRVR
-711 VGGLQ
+711 VAGELQ

-729 LPRSAI
+729 IPQSALGRSHHDGQPGAARRPLDQHDEAPRGGDGDHGQRRAAHQHPV
-735 GADANAVNLVLLNG
+735 G
-749 PSINMTRLRAAATP
+749 RAAAADRGAP
-763 TSANAELL
+763 
-771 ISTRSAALQQLAGA
+771 AAGHVPALRPGHRVRHRAGA
-785 PLQQGTFVL
+785 G
-794 FALAIGYAIALAL
+794 G
-807 AVLLLQL
+807 
-814 ALGAPDREVILARL
+814 
-828 ATMGLS
+828 
-834 ERRRGL
+834 
-840 LAAVEVLPAII
+840 
-851 AAAVGAIVC
+851 AAA
-860 ASALPQVVDPA
+860 PA
-871 LNLSVFTQSQAP
+871 RAR
-883 VPLQPDAASF
+883 AHR
-893 ALPLAGLALV
+893 
-903 TVIALGYEVRSRRR
+903 IAR
-917 RGVAVTM
+917 
-924 RAS
+924 